1 MKLLEGVVEDVTV
14 LEPHGRLDS
23 AAAKEFGDRLT
34 ALVQAGRSAILVDL
48 KSIAYISSAGFHVL
62 LDANRAMAK
71 RARQACALR
80 RDRRGK
86 TAVRDRRLSRDVCD
100 LPDAGRR
107 DRHAEVMTA
116 VGGELIAL
124 QP

>member
-1 MKLLEGVVEDVTV
+1 MKLVEGVVEDVTV

-71 RARQACALR
+71 RQGKLALC
-80 RDRRGK
+80 G
-86 TAVRDRRLSRDVCD
+86 VIGEVRRLFEIGAFHEMFVICQTQADGIDMLRS
-100 LPDAGRR
+100 
-107 DRHAEVMTA
+107 
-116 VGGELIAL
+116 
-124 QP
+124 